1 MLVTHGKIRR
11 TVRFLHGAA
20 LGRMGFCTSWAVDR
34 LGRGPEWLDVIDIDL
49 RIPNLPASFRE
60 KRVIHLSDFH
70 FSRTVSARYLRHCI
84 ERVNQLDADIILLTG
99 DYVTHDRL
107 GRFRRR
113 AFEMLGELQSRHGV
127 YACLGNHDYGPDGFS
142 GPGSGHGSNKSHR
155 QAGLIIAGLTQRG
168 IVVLQNRPCRVE
180 IDGEDLWLVGLGDLW
195 AGDLKPATAFA
206 DVPRGC
212 SVIVMV
218 HNPRAA
224 DHLGDFTFDA
234 IVSGHTHGKQIK
246 WSSSSGRW
254 TIKNRRFHSGLYD
267 LGNAKLYVNR
277 GLGRLGSLSFSTRP
291 EITVLT
297 LR

>member
-1 MLVTHGKIRR
+1 
-11 TVRFLHGAA
+11 
-20 LGRMGFCTSWAVDR
+20 MGFCTSWAVDR
-34 LGRGPEWLDVIDIDL
+34 LGRGPEWLDVIYIDL
-49 RIPNLPASFRE
+49 HIPNLPASFRE

-70 FSRTVSARYLRHCI
+70 FSRTVSARYLKHCI
-84 ERVNQLDADIILLTG
+84 ERVNTLDADIILLTG
-99 DYVTHDRL
+99 DYVTHDML
-107 GRFRRR
+107 GRFQRR

-127 YACLGNHDYGPDGFS
+127 YACLGNHDYGPDGF
-142 GPGSGHGSNKSHR
+142 GGRGNVHGNDPGKKHDGSKHKPHRRAGH
-155 QAGLIIAGLTQRG
+155 IVDGLTGQG
-168 IVVLQNRPCRVE
+168 IVVLRNRHFRVE

-206 DVPRGC
+206 NVPGNR
-212 SVIVMV
+212 SVIVMA
-218 HNPRAA
+218 HNPRAVN
-224 DHLGDFTFDA
+224 HLGDFTFDA

-254 TIKNRRFHSGLYD
+254 TLKKRRFHSGLYD

-277 GLGRLGSLSFSTRP
+277 GLGRLGSLSFSVRP